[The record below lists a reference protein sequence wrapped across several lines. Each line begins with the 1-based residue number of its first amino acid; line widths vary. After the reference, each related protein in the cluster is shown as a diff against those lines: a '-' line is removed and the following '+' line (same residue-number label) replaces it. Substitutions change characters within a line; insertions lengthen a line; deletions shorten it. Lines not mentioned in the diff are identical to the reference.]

1 MSSLKNGRYRIEG
14 VLGSGSQGETLDAVD
29 TSSEKRVAI
38 KRFFV
43 RGAASWKDVELAERE
58 ARVLSGIEHP
68 RLPRYLDHFEEAGA
82 LCLVMD
88 RVEGESLAALRKRGG
103 VLGRNE
109 VVRLL
114 SDVGELLDYLHGR
127 NPPIIHRDIKPGN
140 VIRKP
145 DGSFALVDF
154 GSVRDSLKPE
164 GGSTVVGT
172 FGFMAPEQF
181 QGRALGQSD
190 VYGLGATALTLLSG
204 REPEDLPHKG
214 LAIDVLAALPHDP
227 TFARVLSKM
236 LDPDPDRRATHVA
249 PLVGELTWK
258 PGAPAGATPSGT
270 PAGATPYGAV
280 YEAAYRTAH
289 DAASRAAAEAEA
301 AGAAAAK
308 AAREAARKYEH
319 VHEYGSGRVWGPG
332 ARTRPLVPNAIMI
345 ALFVVGLL
353 LARFS
358 TGLLFRVFLPILL
371 TLLSI
376 FFGAGLRRAAGRMR
390 DVGERGDKGLRH
402 AMDVVRGR
410 ARAPTEEQTPGRHI
424 RVEEFEHPEDETFA
438 QEEPGDT
445 RRSRRR

>member
-1 MSSLKNGRYRIEG
+1 MSSLKGGRYEIRG
-14 VLGSGSQGETLDAVD
+14 TLGTGAQGETLDAID
-29 TSSEKRVAI
+29 TTSGKRVAL

-58 ARVLSGIEHP
+58 ARVLQGIDHA

-103 VLGRNE
+103 TLSRDDVM
-109 VVRLL
+109 RLL
-114 SDVGELLDYLHGR
+114 HDVGELLDYLHGR

-140 VIRKP
+140 VIRRP

-181 QGRALGQSD
+181 QGRALRQSD

-204 REPEDLPHKG
+204 REPEELPHKG
-214 LAIDVLAALPHDP
+214 LAIDVSAAIPHDLA
-227 TFARVLSKM
+227 FCRVLSKM

-249 PLVGELTWK
+249 PLVGELIAT
-258 PGAPAGATPSGT
+258 PTGAPAGTK
-270 PAGATPYGAV
+270 PYASA
-280 YEAAYRTAH
+280 YESAYRTAR

-308 AAREAARKYEH
+308 AAREAAGKYKH
-319 VHEYGSGRVWGPG
+319 RHEYGSGPVWGPN
-332 ARTRPLVPNAIMI
+332 TQSKPLVPNAIMI
-345 ALFVVGLL
+345 ALFVLGLII
-353 LARFS
+353 ARFS
-358 TGLLFRVFLPILL
+358 TGLLFRVFLPIVL

-376 FFGAGLRRAAGRMR
+376 FFGGGFRRAAGRMR
-390 DVGERGDKGLRH
+390 DVGERGDRGLRH
-402 AMDVVRGR
+402 AIDVVRGR
-410 ARAPTEEQTPGRHI
+410 PTEPTEERPRRRT
-424 RVEEFEHPEDETFA
+424 RVEDTPDPSEELDDVET
-438 QEEPGDT
+438 ERGSRE
-445 RRSRRR
+445 RRARH

>member
-1 MSSLKNGRYRIEG
+1 
-14 VLGSGSQGETLDAVD
+14 
-29 TSSEKRVAI
+29 
-38 KRFFV
+38 V

-68 RLPRYLDHFEEAGA
+68 RLPLYLDHFEEAGA

-88 RVEGESLAALRKRGG
+88 RVEGESLAALRKRGA
-103 VLGRNE
+103 LLARNE

-181 QGRALGQSD
+181 QGRALRQSD

-214 LAIDVLAALPHDP
+214 LAIDVATALPHDP
-227 TFARVLSKM
+227 AFARVLSKM

-249 PLVGELTWK
+249 PLVGELIAA
-258 PGAPAGATPSGT
+258 PSGAPAGK
-270 PAGATPYGAV
+270 TPYGAV

-301 AGAAAAK
+301 AGAAAAR
-308 AAREAARKYEH
+308 AAREAGREAARKYKH

-332 ARTRPLVPNAIMI
+332 TRSKPLVPNAIMI
-345 ALFVVGLL
+345 ALVVLGLIV
-353 LARFS
+353 ARFS
-358 TGLLFRVFLPILL
+358 TGLLFRVFLPIVL

-390 DVGERGDKGLRH
+390 DVGERGDRGLKR
-402 AMDVVRGR
+402 AIEVVRGR
-410 ARAPTEEQTPGRHI
+410 PVEPAEERPRRRT
-424 RVEEFEHPEDETFA
+424 RVEDAPDDS
-438 QEEPGDT
+438 EELGDVGAERGSRG
-445 RRSRRR
+445 RRARH

>member
-1 MSSLKNGRYRIEG
+1 MGLIPTLKNGRYRIEG

-29 TSSEKRVAI
+29 TKTGKRVAL

-103 VLGRNE
+103 TLSRDDVM
-109 VVRLL
+109 RLL
-114 SDVGELLDYLHGR
+114 HDVGELLDYLHGR

-181 QGRALGQSD
+181 QGRALRQTD
-190 VYGLGATALTLLSG
+190 VYGLAATALTLLSG
-204 REPEDLPHKG
+204 REPEELPHKG
-214 LAIDVLAALPHDP
+214 LAIDVSAALPHDP
-227 TFARVLSKM
+227 AFSRVLSKM

-249 PLVGELTWK
+249 PLVGELIAT
-258 PGAPAGATPSGT
+258 PGGAPAGGT
-270 PAGATPYGAV
+270 PYETV
-280 YEAAYRTAH
+280 YEAAYRSAR
-289 DAASRAAAEAEA
+289 DAASRAATEAEA

-308 AAREAARKYEH
+308 AAREAAGKYKH
-319 VHEYGSGRVWGPG
+319 RHEYGSGPVWGPN
-332 ARTRPLVPNAIMI
+332 TQSKPLVPNAIMI
-345 ALFVVGLL
+345 ALFVLGLII
-353 LARFS
+353 ARFS
-358 TGLLFRVFLPILL
+358 TGLLFRVFLPIIL

-376 FFGAGLRRAAGRMR
+376 FFGGGFRRAAGRMR
-390 DVGERGDKGLRH
+390 DVGERGDRGLRH

-410 ARAPTEEQTPGRHI
+410 ARAPTEEQTPGRRI
-424 RVEEFEHPEDETFA
+424 RVEEFEQPEDETFPR
-438 QEEPGDT
+438 EEPGDT